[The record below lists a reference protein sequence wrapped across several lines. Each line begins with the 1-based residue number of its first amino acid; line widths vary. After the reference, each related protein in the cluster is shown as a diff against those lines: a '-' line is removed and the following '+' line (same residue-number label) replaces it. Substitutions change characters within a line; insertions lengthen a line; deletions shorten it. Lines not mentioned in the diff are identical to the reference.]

1 MSGHT
6 QGDPSTARRVMEAVP
21 FGLWVTGAVSAI
33 IVVTGMALT
42 TVNRALSPVSSVII
56 AIVIALLL
64 AGKQVN
70 AWTLVSG
77 TVWGAVAHLAV
88 LLVAIRRA
96 WRTYLESQLYKGVD
110 SA

>member
-56 AIVIALLL
+56 AIVIAIGNMIIPI
-64 AGKQVN
+64 AVQVG
-70 AWTLVSG
+70 W
-77 TVWGAVAHLAV
+77 VA
-88 LLVAIRRA
+88 
-96 WRTYLESQLYKGVD
+96 
-110 SA
+110 

>member
-64 AGKQVN
+64 TALLQPLTSWLRRLGLRHGL
-70 AWTLVSG
+70 A
-77 TVWGAVAHLAV
+77 AVARV
-88 LLVAIRRA
+88 N
-96 WRTYLESQLYKGVD
+96 
-110 SA
+110 